1 MSNWVYMGYSGLT
14 WGLVLCGVALPVLA
28 VAQWKLRTR
37 LRAYWLMVTGALIIY
52 SCGVFALTLL
62 PLPQYAQ
69 VVCSS
74 NPVRLVPFHS
84 FATVA
89 QAADRYGVLR
99 TVRSQDFWQIVL
111 NVVLMVPLG
120 FIARAVFKRGV
131 VPSTGC
137 AFAASAF
144 IECSQLTGLW
154 GLYDCAYRIF
164 DVDDLMT
171 NTFGGLIGA
180 ICAVVWIAAR
190 KRPEAPFIP
199 PWASTQRDEVP
210 STASVDEV
218 FARLTEGCD
227 DVRDKATRDQELVLS
242 GR

>member
-14 WGLVLCGVALPVLA
+14 WGLGLCLVALPLLA

-52 SCGVFALTLL
+52 SCGVFALTLS
-62 PLPQYAQ
+62 PLPQYTE

-89 QAADRYGVLR
+89 QASERYGLLR
-99 TVRSQDFWQIVL
+99 TVQSQDFWQIVL
-111 NVVLMVPLG
+111 NVILMVPLG
-120 FIARAVFKRGV
+120 FIARAVFKRSV
-131 VPSTGC
+131 TTSTVC
-137 AFAASAF
+137 AFAASLF

-154 GLYDCAYRIF
+154 GFYDCAYRIF
-164 DVDDLMT
+164 DVDDLIT
-171 NTFGGLIGA
+171 NTLGGFIGA
-180 ICAVVWIAAR
+180 VCAVVWIAAR
-190 KRPEAPFIP
+190 QRPEAPFIP
-199 PWASTQRDEVP
+199 PWASTRHDDAP
-210 STASVDEV
+210 SIDSVDEV
-218 FARLTEGCD
+218 FARLTEDCA
-227 DVRDKATRDQELVLS
+227 DVRDNATRDQELVLS

>member
-69 VVCSS
+69 VV
-74 NPVRLVPFHS
+74 
-84 FATVA
+84 
-89 QAADRYGVLR
+89 
-99 TVRSQDFWQIVL
+99 
-111 NVVLMVPLG
+111 
-120 FIARAVFKRGV
+120 
-131 VPSTGC
+131 
-137 AFAASAF
+137 
-144 IECSQLTGLW
+144 
-154 GLYDCAYRIF
+154 IF

-210 STASVDEV
+210 STTSVDEV